1 MNFLHQ
7 LELVATIVKSAK
19 NKEGTP
25 NHLTVFI
32 NCLVNKKITRT
43 LQSIIFNPILG
54 SFHCACFQISQKIL
68 QAQYT

>member
-32 NCLVNKKITRT
+32 NCMINKKITRT
-43 LQSIIFNPILG
+43 LQLIIFNPISG
-54 SFHCACFQISQKIL
+54 SFHGAFYFK
-68 QAQYT
+68 